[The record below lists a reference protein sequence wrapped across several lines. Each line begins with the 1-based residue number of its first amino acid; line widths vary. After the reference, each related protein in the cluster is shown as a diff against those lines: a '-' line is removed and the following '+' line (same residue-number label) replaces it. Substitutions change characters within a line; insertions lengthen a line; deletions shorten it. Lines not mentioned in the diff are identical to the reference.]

1 MLTYTLS
8 SELSINWGPDFIQVS
23 GPKGTLIKRKSGFS
37 LAIKE
42 GQLFLWSKENPDQ
55 EGAYLSWLN
64 HLIVGVTKGYK
75 QKLKLVGVGYKAM
88 LSDKDLILKLGY
100 SHEVRYRMP
109 NDVTITP
116 SKGKGTLLLI
126 KGLELQRVQQVAVE
140 IRAFRFPDAYKG
152 KGIHYYREVLRLK
165 KGKRE
170 GK

>member
-8 SELSINWGPDFIQVS
+8 PELSINWGIDFVQVA
-23 GPKGTLIKRKSGFS
+23 GPKGFLIKRKSGFS
-37 LAIKE
+37 LAIKN
-42 GQLFLWSKENPDQ
+42 GQLILWSKENPTQ

-64 HLIVGVTKGYK
+64 HLIIGVTKGYR
-75 QKLKLVGVGYKAM
+75 QKLKLVGVGFKAS
-88 LSDKDLILKLGY
+88 LADKELVLKLGY
-100 SHEVRYRMP
+100 SHEVRYPIP
-109 NDVTITP
+109 NDVTVTP

-126 KGLELQRVQQVAVE
+126 KGVELQRVRQVAVE
-140 IRAFRFPDAYKG
+140 LRAFRFPDAYKG